1 MRRKTGEPKLKA
13 LRRMPVYKVGMRE
26 HPSLAEIRHPAM
38 AGQALPGAA
47 SVMSMFCGCG
57 GMDLGFLG
65 GFRFL
70 GEHYPAQPF
79 NILKALDIDERS
91 IETYRLNIGE
101 HGAVGDLTALR
112 AEELPKARVLI
123 GGFPCQDFSSS
134 GPKVGFAGERG
145 QLYQV
150 LVEYMREHQP
160 EMVVGENVP
169 HLATLHGGLY
179 LASILADFEKEG
191 YNFAVWNLFA
201 PDYGLSQSRRR
212 LFIVGVRKDLG
223 FPPAAPK
230 PTHKLRHRPIEDA
243 IGDLI
248 AITDET
254 VTNQS
259 QYFVATKATA
269 GGGQGDHANRR
280 GELAYCIRAN
290 AKARIQ
296 FHYELE
302 RRLTVR
308 ECARLQSFPDEFV
321 FKFAAMSS
329 MTQIGNA
336 VPPIL
341 AHHVGHAIAD
351 HLARLDRGERNARVE
366 SGTENEPKL
375 SRSVRV
381 RPTPQLGLFP
391 AGAK

>member
-1 MRRKTGEPKLKA
+1 MRRKSGEPKLKA
-13 LRRMPVYKVGMRE
+13 LRRMPVYTHGLRGS
-26 HPSLAEIRHPAM
+26 PALAGLRHPNTEGASLD
-38 AGQALPGAA
+38 GGAA
-47 SVMSMFCGCG
+47 VMSMFCGCG

-70 GEHYPAQPF
+70 GEAYSALPF
-79 NILKALDIDERS
+79 NIVQAMDIDARS
-91 IETYRLNIGE
+91 IETYRLNIGD
-101 HGAVGDLTALR
+101 HGVVGDLTTIA
-112 AEELPKARVLI
+112 ATELPGARVLI

-134 GPKVGFAGERG
+134 GPKVGFSGERG
-145 QLYQV
+145 QLYRV
-150 LVEYMREHQP
+150 MAEYMRAHRP
-160 EMVVGENVP
+160 DMVVGENVP
-169 HLATLHGGLY
+169 HLATLHEGQY
-179 LASILADFEKEG
+179 LKTILRDFEDEG
-191 YNFAVWNLFA
+191 YNFTVWNLFA

-212 LFIVGVRKDLG
+212 LFLIGVRKDLG
-223 FPPAAPK
+223 LPPAAPA

-243 IGDLI
+243 IGDLVSV
-248 AITDET
+248 TDES

-269 GGGQGDHANRR
+269 GGGQGDHVNRR

-321 FKFAAMSS
+321 FPFAAMSS

-341 AHHVGHAIAD
+341 AHHVARAVAE
-351 HLARLDRGERNARVE
+351 HLARLDRGERNWEAE
-366 SGTENEPKL
+366 NGTEHEPRISRGGKDKASRQL
-375 SRSVRV
+375 SL
-381 RPTPQLGLFP
+381 LGL
-391 AGAK
+391 GK

>member
-13 LRRMPVYKVGMRE
+13 LRRMPVYKFGMRE
-26 HPSLAEIRHPAM
+26 HPALADLRHPSAN
-38 AGQALPGAA
+38 GASVEGGA

-70 GEHYPAQPF
+70 GEAYPSLPF
-79 NILKALDIDERS
+79 NIVRALDIDERA
-91 IETYRLNIGE
+91 IETYRLNLGDHGE
-101 HGAVGDLTALR
+101 VADLTQIPAR
-112 AEELPKARVLI
+112 NLPKARVLI

-150 LVEYMREHQP
+150 LLEYMREHKP
-160 EMVVGENVP
+160 DMVIGENVP
-169 HLATLHGGLY
+169 HLATLHGGQY
-179 LASILADFEKEG
+179 LASIVRDFEGEG

-212 LFIVGVRKDLG
+212 LFIVGVRRDLG
-223 FPPAAPK
+223 FPPAAPS
-230 PTHKLRHRPIEDA
+230 PTHKRRHRPIEEA
-243 IGDLI
+243 IGDLVTV
-248 AITDET
+248 TDES

-269 GGGQGDHANRR
+269 GGGQGDHKNQR

-321 FKFAAMSS
+321 FPFAAMSS
-329 MTQIGNA
+329 MSQIGNA

-341 AHHVGHAIAD
+341 AHHVASTVAA
-351 HLARLDRGERNARVE
+351 HLARLGA
-366 SGTENEPKL
+366 T
-375 SRSVRV
+375 
-381 RPTPQLGLFP
+381 RPWPR
-391 AGAK
+391 